1 MAYLR
6 ESEPIDTWQEK
17 SFQKGLYLWM
27 RDGFSTND
35 HLVDHLASEA
45 IMRCLISIVQASYLR
60 MSKQFRSKLCGESLN
75 AYLHI
80 MKDRKMH
87 LEWGQITFGT
97 KGHPISDGLLENR
110 VILSKNTCVNGMQ
123 IAVVDEKMKKYRVQ
137 SSCRH
142 PPKKRQG
149 CGSTEDQH
157 IPFAKQ

>member
-17 SFQKGLYLWM
+17 SFQKGLYLQM
-27 RDGFSTND
+27 CNGFSTNN

-45 IMRCLISIVQASYLR
+45 IMRCLILIAQASYLR
-60 MSKQFRSKLCGESLN
+60 TLKQFRSKLCGESPN

-80 MKDRKMH
+80 MKDCKMH
-87 LEWGQITFGT
+87 LEWGRITFGT

-123 IAVVDEKMKKYRVQ
+123 IAVVDEKMKYRVQ

-149 CGSTEDQH
+149 RGSTED
-157 IPFAKQ
+157 

>member
-17 SFQKGLYLWM
+17 SFQKGLYLRM

-35 HLVDHLASEA
+35 RLVVHLASKA
-45 IMRCLISIVQASYLR
+45 IMRCLILITQASYLR

-110 VILSKNTCVNGMQ
+110 
-123 IAVVDEKMKKYRVQ
+123 
-137 SSCRH
+137 
-142 PPKKRQG
+142 
-149 CGSTEDQH
+149 
-157 IPFAKQ
+157 